1 MLRFSDEPAS
11 FPFAKTLRR
20 ELSARNLHYAER
32 MRLPI
37 CEGRADPP
45 VVCYLPSEDGTQHG
59 NFLPQAYSAILQNE
73 NWRKRL
79 QKVHTTAWE
88 ALPRNGQ
95 RWRELDSCNSS
106 DALLM
111 NIFCSP
117 GTLKRNGIARLLGV
131 EIRSVPQFG
140 FRARV
145 PFSDGRYDRTEVD
158 MKLGDLLVEA
168 KLTET
173 GFQSAPAELVES
185 YRDFTQV
192 FDCGMLPRSE
202 DRYMSYQLIRNVLAA
217 HANPCSFCVM
227 IDERRPDLHEA
238 WYAVMRCIVV
248 LELRLRCKTVTW
260 QEMARELPR
269 KLQRFLEEKYGIAC
283 QERALRDDSRQSA

>member
-1 MLRFSDEPAS
+1 MLRFNHEPAS
-11 FPFAKTLRR
+11 FPFAKGLRR

-32 MRLPI
+32 LRLPI

-45 VVCYLPSEDGTQHG
+45 VVCYVPSEDGTQHG
-59 NFLPQAYSAILQNE
+59 NFLPEAYSSILRNE

-79 QKVHTTAWE
+79 HKVHSTAWE

-95 RWRELDSCNSS
+95 RWRELDSCHSS

-111 NIFCSP
+111 NIFCFP

-131 EIRSVPQFG
+131 EMRSVPQFG

-145 PFSDGRYDRTEVD
+145 PFSAGRYDRTEVD
-158 MKLGDLLVEA
+158 MKVGDLLVEA

-173 GFQSAPAELVES
+173 GFQSARAELIES
-185 YRDFTQV
+185 YRDFAQV
-192 FDCGMLPRSE
+192 FDCGMLPRLE
-202 DRYMSYQLIRNVLAA
+202 NRYLSYQLIRNVLAA
-217 HANPCSFCVM
+217 HANQCAFCVM
-227 IDERRPDLHEA
+227 LDERRPDLYET
-238 WYAVMRCIVV
+238 WYAVMRCIVL
-248 LELRLRCKTVTW
+248 LELRLRCKVVTW

-269 KLQRFLEEKYGIAC
+269 KLQRFLEEKYGIVP
-283 QERALRDDSRQSA
+283 QDRALKDYSLRSA